1 MSLEVS
7 KEERKQKALENLKRG
22 RELRAK
28 KLAEKKEPEPVAVV
42 DEMSELDETPK
53 PKPAKK
59 PRVKKVSVVEPIVE
73 TPKPEPP
80 VPSPPPPPP
89 PIETPIAKPKKQY
102 KPREPKPPVV
112 VEKVVER
119 VIYAPPPLEIQFF

>member
-28 KLAEKKEPEPVAVV
+28 KLAEKKEPVVVV
-42 DEMSELDETPK
+42 DEMSELDESPK
-53 PKPAKK
+53 PTKPIAKK
-59 PRVKKVSVVEPIVE
+59 PRVKKVVVEAIVE
-73 TPKPEPP
+73 TPKIEPP
-80 VPSPPPPPP
+80 KIEPPPP
-89 PIETPIAKPKKQY
+89 PIETPVVKPKKQY

-119 VIYAPPPLEIQFF
+119 VIYAPPPLDIQFF

>member
-1 MSLEVS
+1 MSLEAS
-7 KEERKQKALENLKRG
+7 KESRKQKALENLKRG

-28 KLAEKKEPEPVAVV
+28 KLAEKKEPVV

-53 PKPAKK
+53 PAKK
-59 PRVKKVSVVEPIVE
+59 PRIKKVSVAEPPIVE
-73 TPKPEPP
+73 TPKIDPPKPE
-80 VPSPPPPPP
+80 PPPPPV
-89 PIETPIAKPKKQY
+89 ETPVVKPKKQY

-119 VIYAPPPLEIQFF
+119 VIYAPPPLDIQFF

>member
-7 KEERKQKALENLKRG
+7 KEQRKQKALENLKKG

-28 KLAEKKEPEPVAVV
+28 KLAEKKEPEPVPVV

-59 PRVKKVSVVEPIVE
+59 PRVKKVTVAEPIVE

-80 VPSPPPPPP
+80 PPPP
-89 PIETPIAKPKKQY
+89 PIETPVVKPKKQY

-112 VEKVVER
+112 VEKIVER

>member
-7 KEERKQKALENLKRG
+7 KEARKQKALENLKRG

-28 KLAEKKEPEPVAVV
+28 KLAEKKEPVV

-53 PKPAKK
+53 PTKK
-59 PRVKKVSVVEPIVE
+59 PRVKKVSVEEPPKIEPPKIEPPPPVE
-73 TPKPEPP
+73 TPI
-80 VPSPPPPPP
+80 V
-89 PIETPIAKPKKQY
+89 KPKKQY
-102 KPREPKPPVV
+102 KPREPKPPVI

-119 VIYAPPPLEIQFF
+119 VIYAPPPLDIQFF

>member
-1 MSLEVS
+1 MSLEAS
-7 KEERKQKALENLKRG
+7 KESRKQKALENLKRG

-28 KLAEKKEPEPVAVV
+28 KLAEKKEPVV
-42 DEMSELDETPK
+42 DEMSELDES

-59 PRVKKVSVVEPIVE
+59 PRIKKVSVAEPPIVE
-73 TPKPEPP
+73 TPKIDPPKPE
-80 VPSPPPPPP
+80 PPPPPP
-89 PIETPIAKPKKQY
+89 VETPIVKPKKQY

-119 VIYAPPPLEIQFF
+119 VIYAPPPLDIQFF

>member
-1 MSLEVS
+1 MSLEAS
-7 KEERKQKALENLKRG
+7 KESRKQKALENLKRG

-28 KLAEKKEPEPVAVV
+28 KLAEKKEPVV

-53 PKPAKK
+53 PAKK
-59 PRVKKVSVVEPIVE
+59 PRIKKVTVAEPPIVE
-73 TPKPEPP
+73 TPKIDPPKPE
-80 VPSPPPPPP
+80 PPPPP
-89 PIETPIAKPKKQY
+89 PIETPVVKPKKQY

-119 VIYAPPPLEIQFF
+119 VIYAPPPLDIQFF

>member
-1 MSLEVS
+1 MSLEAS
-7 KEERKQKALENLKRG
+7 KEARKQKALENLKRG

-28 KLAEKKEPEPVAVV
+28 KLAEKKEPVV

-53 PKPAKK
+53 PAKK
-59 PRVKKVSVVEPIVE
+59 PRIKKVSVAEPPIVE
-73 TPKPEPP
+73 TPKIDPPKPE
-80 VPSPPPPPP
+80 PPPPPP
-89 PIETPIAKPKKQY
+89 VETPVVKPKKQY

-119 VIYAPPPLEIQFF
+119 VIYAPPPLDIQFF

>member
-59 PRVKKVSVVEPIVE
+59 PRVKKVSISEPIIE

-80 VPSPPPPPP
+80 VPSPPPPP

>member
-28 KLAEKKEPEPVAVV
+28 KLAEKKEPIV

-53 PKPAKK
+53 PAKK
-59 PRVKKVSVVEPIVE
+59 PRIKKVAEPPIVE
-73 TPKPEPP
+73 TPKIESPKPE
-80 VPSPPPPPP
+80 PPPPPP
-89 PIETPIAKPKKQY
+89 APTPVVKPKKQY

-119 VIYAPPPLEIQFF
+119 VIYAPPPLDIQFF

>member
-28 KLAEKKEPEPVAVV
+28 KLAEKKEPVV

-53 PKPAKK
+53 PSKK
-59 PRVKKVSVVEPIVE
+59 PRVKKVSVVEPPKIE
-73 TPKPEPP
+73 PPKPEPP
-80 VPSPPPPPP
+80 VPPPQP
-89 PIETPIAKPKKQY
+89 PIETPVMKPKKPY

-112 VEKVVER
+112 VEKVIEK
-119 VIYAPPPLEIQFF
+119 VIYAPPPLDIQFF

>member
-7 KEERKQKALENLKRG
+7 KEQRKQKALENLKKG

-28 KLAEKKEPEPVAVV
+28 KLAEKKEPEPAPAPVPVI

-59 PRVKKVSVVEPIVE
+59 PRVKKVTVVEPIVE
-73 TPKPEPP
+73 TPKID
-80 VPSPPPPPP
+80 PPPPP
-89 PIETPIAKPKKQY
+89 PIETPVVKPKKQY

-112 VEKVVER
+112 VEKVIER

>member
-28 KLAEKKEPEPVAVV
+28 KLAEKKEPVV

-53 PKPAKK
+53 PAKK
-59 PRVKKVSVVEPIVE
+59 PRVKKVSVIEPPKIE
-73 TPKPEPP
+73 PPKPEPP
-80 VPSPPPPPP
+80 VPPPQP
-89 PIETPIAKPKKQY
+89 PIETPVMKPKKPY
-102 KPREPKPPVV
+102 KAVFLKM
-112 VEKVVER
+112 K
-119 VIYAPPPLEIQFF
+119 L

>member
-7 KEERKQKALENLKRG
+7 KEARKQKALENLKRG

-28 KLAEKKEPEPVAVV
+28 KLAEKKEPVV

-53 PKPAKK
+53 PTKK
-59 PRVKKVSVVEPIVE
+59 PRVKKVSVEEPPKIEPPKIEPPKIEPPKIEPPPPVE
-73 TPKPEPP
+73 TPI
-80 VPSPPPPPP
+80 V
-89 PIETPIAKPKKQY
+89 KPKKQY
-102 KPREPKPPVV
+102 KPREPKPPVI

-119 VIYAPPPLEIQFF
+119 VIYAPPPLDIQFF

>member
-1 MSLEVS
+1 MSLEAS
-7 KEERKQKALENLKRG
+7 KESRKQKALENLKRG

-28 KLAEKKEPEPVAVV
+28 KLAEKKEPVV

-53 PKPAKK
+53 PAKK
-59 PRVKKVSVVEPIVE
+59 PRIKKVSVAEPPIVE
-73 TPKPEPP
+73 TPKIDPPKPE
-80 VPSPPPPPP
+80 PPPPPP
-89 PIETPIAKPKKQY
+89 VETPIVKPKKQY

-119 VIYAPPPLEIQFF
+119 VIYAPPPLDIQFF

>member
-7 KEERKQKALENLKRG
+7 KEERKQKALENLKKG

-28 KLAEKKEPEPVAVV
+28 KLAEKKEPVV
-42 DEMSELDETPK
+42 DEMSELDESPK
-53 PKPAKK
+53 PTKPIAKK
-59 PRVKKVSVVEPIVE
+59 PRVKKVVVEAIVE
-73 TPKPEPP
+73 PPKIEPP
-80 VPSPPPPPP
+80 KIEPPP
-89 PIETPIAKPKKQY
+89 PIEPPTVKPKKQY

-119 VIYAPPPLEIQFF
+119 VIYAPPPLDIQFF